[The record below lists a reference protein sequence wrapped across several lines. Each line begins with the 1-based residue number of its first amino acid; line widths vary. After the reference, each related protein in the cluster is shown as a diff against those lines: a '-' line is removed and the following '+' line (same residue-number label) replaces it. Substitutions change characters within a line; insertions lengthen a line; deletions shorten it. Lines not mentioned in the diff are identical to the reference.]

1 MILPQLQ
8 VEPNGR
14 SGNLNFAFCDLHFS
28 MSRLNSQIHEPGV
41 SRRSVK

>member
-41 SRRSVK
+41 SRRRRR